1 MKKCLPIIFAALLMV
16 SALTGCAGRNSSP
29 EQNNATAPS
38 GETAISQPVT
48 STTGASS
55 PTVSPTASAAY
66 EKLISYKT
74 ANYGEQSIADFN
86 TTLAPT
92 PDELTELL
100 AAVADVSNTISSDD
114 ENYEFFTTTIT
125 FSSQELYCEYMGEEV
140 TFNMPISKQSR
151 PCDYLDE
158 DGETVYDFSCF
169 VEANVAYSITA
180 PKLVSVAERDKALLT
195 FKEEMQNYLNGLS
208 EEEIAG
214 GDIKKM
220 LIDKSTELANSL
232 STENMKLS
240 PCDIYMIEIHNA
252 GTEITK

>member
-1 MKKCLPIIFAALLMV
+1 MKKCLPIIFAALFMV

-38 GETAISQPVT
+38 GETSISQPVT

-55 PTVSPTASAAY
+55 PTVSPNTSAAY

-125 FSSQELYCEYMGEEV
+125 FSSHELYCEYMGEEV
-140 TFNMPISKQSR
+140 TFSMPISKQSR

-252 GTEITK
+252 GAEITK